1 MMKYSMRVES
11 KTVDTVEG
19 MQNWIELLATRYK
32 AKIDDFNLVFE
43 PWKLTDPN
51 HCDIHIYGDLK
62 SFLKL
67 WKDYHKKTSVRRGW

>member
-11 KTVDTVEG
+11 NTVSTVQG
-19 MQNWIELLATRYK
+19 MQDWIKLLATHYK
-32 AKIDDFNLVFE
+32 AKIDNFNLVFE
-43 PWKLTDPN
+43 PWKLDDPI
-51 HCDIHIYGDLK
+51 HCDIHAYGNLK

>member
-19 MQNWIELLATRYK
+19 MQNWIALLAPRYN
-32 AKIDDFNLVFE
+32 AQIDEVYLVFD
-43 PWKLTDPN
+43 PGTLTDPI